1 MAEQIVTSSIVAP
14 GFKGVN
20 TQDSSVTLES
30 GYATIAE
37 NCVIDK
43 FGRIGARKGWSPVNA
58 TSVALS
64 TASIRTI
71 VEMVKED
78 GNVVLTAGNNK
89 LFSGTTT
96 LTQLAVRNSANTADL
111 SYTITDDHWSIGVQ
125 PYSTGKNASAHA
137 YLAQAGHP
145 TLIYHKLPL
154 VGTGATITVTNV
166 TGGGKISTFTV
177 TTGGSNWFVGDSV
190 TVTGGTGSGATFTV
204 ASVSGTAIVTLT
216 MVTDGTGYTINDVLT
231 LVDVPGQHTHE
242 GSYGLQRL
250 GDVGSLPAGY
260 TTDTFTPNIA
270 LAAYGRIWYADIVND
285 RQTVYFSDLN
295 SGSALT
301 GGSSGSLNIADIVPD
316 GDPIVALAAHNGY
329 LVIFCKH
336 HIVLYNNAED
346 VTNIALQDLIKGIGC
361 IARDSVALAGTD
373 LVFLSNGGV
382 RSLLRTIQEKSSPIR
397 DISANVRDDLMRYI
411 DAETTKQVKSVY
423 YEKDAFYAISFP
435 TSNIVYCFDARG
447 VLENGAS
454 RTTTWYTKIT
464 AFFPTVGR
472 LLYLGKDGYIGN
484 YTGYS
489 DNGASYRMSYYTNWF
504 DFNQP
509 TVEKILKRIGI
520 TFIGGRGVNV
530 SLKWAF
536 DYSESYQSQVYT
548 LANPSVAEYGI
559 AEYGIAEYTAGVV
572 FDNTTTQVGG
582 TGRVIQIGIEAMI
595 VGSELSVQK
604 MDCYVKQGRIR

>member
-20 TQDSSVTLES
+20 TQDSSVSLES

-58 TSVALS
+58 TSADLS
-64 TASIRTI
+64 TASVKTI
-71 VEMVKED
+71 VEIVKED
-78 GNVVLTAGNNK
+78 GNVVLSAGNSK
-89 LFSGTTT
+89 LFSGTST
-96 LTQLAVRNSANTADL
+96 LTQLAVRNTTNTADL

-145 TLIYHKLPL
+145 TLVYHKLPV
-154 VGTGATITVTNV
+154 VGTGATVTVSTVSAGVITAVT
-166 TGGGKISTFTV
+166 I
-177 TTGGSNWFVGDSV
+177 TTGGSNWYVGDVV
-190 TVTGGTGSGATFTV
+190 TVTGGAGANASFTV
-204 ASVSGTAIVTLT
+204 SAVSGTVITAVTIVSG
-216 MVTDGTGYTINDVLT
+216 GTGYAVGNVLT
-231 LVDVPGQHTHE
+231 LVDTTSPHTHE

-250 GDVGSLPAGY
+250 GDIGTVPTGY
-260 TTDTFTPNIA
+260 TTATFMPNIA
-270 LAAYGRIWYADIVND
+270 LAAYGRLWYADIVND
-285 RQTVYFSDLN
+285 RQTIYFSDLN
-295 SGSALT
+295 NGAALT

-316 GDPIVALAAHNGY
+316 GDPIVSLAAHNGY

-336 HIVLYNNAED
+336 HIVLYNKADD

-397 DISANVRDDLMRYI
+397 DISANVRDDLMQYI
-411 DAETTKQVKSVY
+411 DAETAKQVKSVY

-435 TSNIVYCFDARG
+435 TSNIVYCFDVRG
-447 VLENGAS
+447 VLENGAA
-454 RTTTWYTKIT
+454 RATTWYTKIT

-484 YTGYS
+484 YTGYT
-489 DNGASYRMSYYTNWF
+489 DNSASYRMSYYTNWF

-509 TVEKILKRIGI
+509 TVEKILKSIGI

-572 FDNTTTQVGG
+572 FDNTRTQVGG
-582 TGRVIQIGIEAMI
+582 TGRVLQLGIEAMI
-595 VGSELSVQK
+595 VGSEISVQK
-604 MDCYVKQGRIR
+604 MDCYVKQGRIK

>member
-1 MAEQIVTSSIVAP
+1 MAEQIATSSIVAP

-20 TQDSSVTLES
+20 TQDSSVSLES

-58 TSVALS
+58 TSADLS
-64 TASIRTI
+64 TASVRTI
-71 VEMVKED
+71 VEIVKED
-78 GNVVLTAGNNK
+78 GNVVLSAGNSK
-89 LFSGTTT
+89 LFSGTST
-96 LTQLAVRNSANTADL
+96 LTQLAVRNTTNTANL

-145 TLIYHKLPL
+145 TLVYHKLPV
-154 VGTGATITVTNV
+154 VGTGATVTVSTVSAGVITAVT
-166 TGGGKISTFTV
+166 I
-177 TTGGSNWFVGDSV
+177 TTGGSNWYVGDVV
-190 TVTGGTGSGATFTV
+190 TVTGGAGANASFTV
-204 ASVSGTAIVTLT
+204 SAVSGTVITAVTIVSG
-216 MVTDGTGYTINDVLT
+216 GTGYAVGNVLT
-231 LVDVPGQHTHE
+231 LVDTTSPHTHE

-250 GDVGSLPAGY
+250 GDIGTVPTGY
-260 TTDTFTPNIA
+260 TTATFMPNIA

-285 RQTVYFSDLN
+285 RQTIYFSDLN
-295 SGSALT
+295 NGSDLTTGSA
-301 GGSSGSLNIADIVPD
+301 GSLNIGDVVPD

-336 HIVLYNNAED
+336 HILVYNRAD
-346 VTNIALQDLIKGIGC
+346 NINEIILQDLVKGIGC

-373 LVFLSNGGV
+373 LLFLSNGGV
-382 RSLLRTIQEKSSPIR
+382 RSLMRTIQEKSSPIR
-397 DISANVRDDLMRYI
+397 DISANVRDDLMQYI
-411 DAETTKQVKSVY
+411 DAETAKQVKSVY
-423 YEKDAFYAISFP
+423 YERDAFYAISFP

-447 VLENGAS
+447 SLENGAA
-454 RTTTWYTKIT
+454 RATTWYTKIT

-472 LLYLGKDGYIGN
+472 LLYLGKEGYIGD
-484 YTGYS
+484 YTGYT
-489 DNGASYRMSYYTNWF
+489 DNSASYRMSYYTNWF

-509 TVEKILKRIGI
+509 TVEKILKSIGI
-520 TFIGGRGVNV
+520 TFIGGRGVSV

-572 FDNTTTQVGG
+572 FDNTRTQVGG
-582 TGRVIQIGIEAMI
+582 TGRVLQLGIEAMI
-595 VGSELSVQK
+595 VGSEISVQK